1 MVGECEGR
9 YRLDLCGKGPQVGP
23 SKGHSRVVVLHP
35 QIHPAFPS
43 SISLLNPN
51 EVTAMRENQIQRGG
65 EEEDDD
71 EEEQTQTEKGHQT
84 RSLFLA
90 TQHL

>member
-1 MVGECEGR
+1 MVGECEGT
-9 YRLDLCGKGPQVGP
+9 YRLEICGKGPQGGP
-23 SKGHSRVVVLHP
+23 SNGQSRVLVLHP
-35 QIHPAFPS
+35 QIHQAFPS
-43 SISLLNPN
+43 SINPLNPN

-71 EEEQTQTEKGHQT
+71 EGEETQTEKGHQT

-90 TQHL
+90 TQQL